1 MHSFKGEG
9 RRVGYAVKDI
19 KGKKIIYKGI
29 KNNEK
34 NRIRWKSKVSKKWRK
49 RQWKIQADLMT
60 DKKAHMH
67 KNNGNLSI
75 RNQVVNLFNLNLF
88 L

>member
-1 MHSFKGEG
+1 M
-9 RRVGYAVKDI
+9 
-19 KGKKIIYKGI
+19 
-29 KNNEK
+29 
-34 NRIRWKSKVSKKWRK
+34 SKKWHE

-75 RNQVVNLFNLNLF
+75 QNQVGNLFNLNLF